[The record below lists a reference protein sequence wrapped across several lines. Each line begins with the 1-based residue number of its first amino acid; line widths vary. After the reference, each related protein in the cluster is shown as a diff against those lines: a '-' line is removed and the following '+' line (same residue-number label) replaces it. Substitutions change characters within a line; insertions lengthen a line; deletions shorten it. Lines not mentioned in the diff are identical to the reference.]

1 MSGPLVKIDTDMPFA
16 GSAAGQQRGQWY
28 GRGIVGREP
37 YQQTRQS
44 DIDISE

>member
-16 GSAAGQQRGQWY
+16 RRSADQQCRQWY